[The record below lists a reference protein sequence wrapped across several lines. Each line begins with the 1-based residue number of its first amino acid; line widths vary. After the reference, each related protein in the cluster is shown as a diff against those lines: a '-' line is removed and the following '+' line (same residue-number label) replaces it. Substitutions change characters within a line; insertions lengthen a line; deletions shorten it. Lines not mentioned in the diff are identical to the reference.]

1 MSGGRTM
8 TRSMVFI
15 TTRQSSFRTRFSTV
29 FSHTVANSVRLQ
41 IQTTGGAGES
51 MECPLPGGSRLK
63 ASALPFLSECYS
75 LAIQEIHERSQHTIC
90 ILSHRGSGVR
100 GCIPCAP
107 YLAQDVSHL
116 SNTLVD
122 PHLEATICPQC
133 SPPCPHTDRGAAA
146 IQTHFLMLR
155 PHKGRHRGT
164 QECLQVGIAALG
176 TSRNYIWSKC
186 CILWE
191 ATDLFPNT
199 MLSSSR
205 TVFSFTCSSF
215 RLSAASESS
224 YGHRG
229 RPG

>member
-1 MSGGRTM
+1 M

-122 PHLEATICPQC
+122 PHLEAV
-133 SPPCPHTDRGAAA
+133 SKHHAEL
-146 IQTHFLMLR
+146 IQNCIQFH
-155 PHKGRHRGT
+155 
-164 QECLQVGIAALG
+164 LQL
-176 TSRNYIWSKC
+176 
-186 CILWE
+186 LQ
-191 ATDLFPNT
+191 
-199 MLSSSR
+199 
-205 TVFSFTCSSF
+205 TVCSF
-215 RLSAASESS
+215 RVQLW
-224 YGHRG
+224 
-229 RPG
+229 P